1 MYSVGP
7 IILDILPSQ
16 GDEEEK
22 TFTVNLLSASNEV
35 EIDPNRQSVTI
46 TVAQRGMPYGT
57 IGFFGDVL
65 QLHKVDEG
73 VGSQSVAF
81 PIARTAP
88 ALGDVHISFV
98 VTGKPQSFSLSLSLH
113 PVQIQLALYVA
124 LSYCIGEPLYAG
136 TMTLEVPVVKQVV

>member
-1 MYSVGP
+1 M
-7 IILDILPSQ
+7 LDILTSQ
-16 GDEEEK
+16 EDEEEK
-22 TFTVNLLSASNEV
+22 TFTVYLLLASNEV
-35 EIDPNRQSVTI
+35 QIDPARASVTI

-88 ALGDVHISFV
+88 ALGNVHVSFV
-98 VTGKPQSFSLSLSLH
+98 VTGETLSFHHIILYHSC
-113 PVQIQLALYVA
+113 LYVCTS
-124 LSYCIGEPLYAG
+124 LLLTVTPLQHFYHSY
-136 TMTLEVPVVKQVV
+136 

>member
-1 MYSVGP
+1 M
-7 IILDILPSQ
+7 LDILTSQ

-22 TFTVNLLSASNEV
+22 TFTVYLLLASNEV
-35 EIDPNRQSVTI
+35 QIDPARASVTI

-88 ALGDVHISFV
+88 ALGNVHVSFV
-98 VTGKPQSFSLSLSLH
+98 VTGEILSFH
-113 PVQIQLALYVA
+113 HILYHSCQTCMHFTSA
-124 LSYCIGEPLYAG
+124 N
-136 TMTLEVPVVKQVV
+136 

>member
-1 MYSVGP
+1 MLDPKNSLVCVYSVGP

-22 TFTVNLLSASNEV
+22 TFIVNLLSASNEV
-35 EIDPNRQSVTI
+35 EIDPDRQSVTI

-65 QLHKVDEG
+65 QLHEVDEG

-98 VTGKPQSFSLSLSLH
+98 VTGKPQSFSL
-113 PVQIQLALYVA
+113 
-124 LSYCIGEPLYAG
+124 
-136 TMTLEVPVVKQVV
+136 TLIASRSTTCRIYM